1 MNPQTHAP
9 SLNPSASD
17 RPASATAPAKQAVVF
32 DMDGTL
38 AHFDADR
45 LGHLVHGV
53 EKHWDAFFDEMDLAK
68 PIENIERLLRI
79 LHASGHAIVI
89 CSGRPAGW
97 QHRSEAW
104 LRAHNIPFD
113 GMYLRP
119 IDADHRTDEDVKED
133 LLAQI
138 RADGFDPWLVV
149 DDRSRVVDKWRE
161 MGLTCLQ
168 CAPGDF

>member
-1 MNPQTHAP
+1 VNNAAANAPQT
-9 SLNPSASD
+9 
-17 RPASATAPAKQAVVF
+17 RPDANNATNARDAVVF

-38 AHFDADR
+38 AHFDADE

-53 EKHWDAFFDEMDLAK
+53 EKQWDAFFDAMDHAK
-68 PIENIERLLRI
+68 PIANIERLLRI
-79 LHASGHAIVI
+79 LHAAGHAIVI

-119 IDADHRTDEDVKED
+119 IDADHRTDEEVKED
-133 LLAQI
+133 LLAKI
-138 RADGFDPWLVV
+138 IADGFNPWLVV
-149 DDRSRVVDKWRE
+149 DDRRRVVDKWRD

>member
-1 MNPQTHAP
+1 
-9 SLNPSASD
+9 
-17 RPASATAPAKQAVVF
+17 
-32 DMDGTL
+32 MDGTL
-38 AHFDADR
+38 AHFDADA

-53 EKHWDAFFDEMDLAK
+53 EKQWDAFFDAMDHAK
-68 PIENIERLLRI
+68 PIENIEKLLRI
-79 LHASGHAIVI
+79 LHASGHAILI

-104 LRAHNIPFD
+104 LRAHDIPFD

-119 IDADHRTDEDVKED
+119 MDADHRSDEEVKED
-133 LLAQI
+133 LLAKI
-138 RADGFDPWLVV
+138 IEDGFNPWLVV
-149 DDRSRVVDKWRE
+149 DDRRRVVDKWRD

>member
-1 MNPQTHAP
+1 MNQPQTNAQGP
-9 SLNPSASD
+9 D
-17 RPASATAPAKQAVVF
+17 QTARNARDAVVF

-38 AHFDADR
+38 AHFDADT

-53 EKHWDAFFDEMDLAK
+53 EKHWDAFFDAMDLAK

-119 IDADHRTDEDVKED
+119 EDADHRTDEEVKED

>member
-1 MNPQTHAP
+1 MNNAAANAPQT
-9 SLNPSASD
+9 
-17 RPASATAPAKQAVVF
+17 RPNADNANKATNARDAVVF

-38 AHFDADR
+38 AHFDADE

-53 EKHWDAFFDEMDLAK
+53 EKQWDAFFDAMDLAK

-119 IDADHRTDEDVKED
+119 EDADHRTDEEVKED

-138 RADGFDPWLVV
+138 ISDGFNPWLVV
-149 DDRSRVVDKWRE
+149 DDRRRVVDKWRD

>member
-1 MNPQTHAP
+1 MTEPKARD
-9 SLNPSASD
+9 ARD
-17 RPASATAPAKQAVVF
+17 AVVF

-38 AHFDADR
+38 AHFDADA

-53 EKHWDAFFDEMDLAK
+53 EKQWDAFFDAMDHAK
-68 PIENIERLLRI
+68 PIENIEKLLRI
-79 LHASGHAIVI
+79 LHASGHAILI

-104 LRAHNIPFD
+104 LRAHDIPFD

-119 IDADHRTDEDVKED
+119 MDADHRTDEEVKEY
-133 LLAQI
+133 LLAKI
-138 RADGFDPWLVV
+138 IEDGFNPWLVV
-149 DDRSRVVDKWRE
+149 DDRRRVVDKWRD

>member
-1 MNPQTHAP
+1 MTEPKARD
-9 SLNPSASD
+9 ARD
-17 RPASATAPAKQAVVF
+17 AVVF

-38 AHFDADR
+38 AHFDADA

-53 EKHWDAFFDEMDLAK
+53 EKQWDAFFDAMDHAK
-68 PIENIERLLRI
+68 PIENIEKLLRI
-79 LHASGHAIVI
+79 LHASGHAILI

-104 LRAHNIPFD
+104 LHAHDIPFD

-119 IDADHRTDEDVKED
+119 EDADHRTDEEVKED
-133 LLAQI
+133 LLARI
-138 RADGFDPWLVV
+138 IEDGFNPWLVV
-149 DDRSRVVDKWRE
+149 DDRRRVVDKWRD

-168 CAPGDF
+168 CAPGEF

>member
-1 MNPQTHAP
+1 MNQPQRNAQTNNGP
-9 SLNPSASD
+9 L
-17 RPASATAPAKQAVVF
+17 REAVVF

-38 AHFDADR
+38 AHFDADT

-53 EKHWDAFFDEMDLAK
+53 EKHWDAFFDAMDLAK
-68 PIENIERLLRI
+68 PIENIERLLHI

-119 IDADHRTDEDVKED
+119 EDADHRTDEEVKED

>member
-1 MNPQTHAP
+1 MTEPKARD
-9 SLNPSASD
+9 ARD
-17 RPASATAPAKQAVVF
+17 AVVF

-38 AHFDADR
+38 AHFDADA
-45 LGHLVHGV
+45 LGHLAHGV
-53 EKHWDAFFDEMDLAK
+53 EKQWDAFFDAMDHAK
-68 PIENIERLLRI
+68 PIENIEKLLRI
-79 LHASGHAIVI
+79 LHASGHAILI

-104 LRAHNIPFD
+104 LRAHDIPFD

-119 IDADHRTDEDVKED
+119 MDADHRSDEEVKED
-133 LLAQI
+133 LLAKI
-138 RADGFDPWLVV
+138 IEDGFNPWLVV
-149 DDRSRVVDKWRE
+149 DDRRRVVDKWRD

>member
-1 MNPQTHAP
+1 MNQPQTNAQGP
-9 SLNPSASD
+9 N
-17 RPASATAPAKQAVVF
+17 RTARNARNARDAVVF

-38 AHFDADR
+38 AHFDADT

-53 EKHWDAFFDEMDLAK
+53 EKHWDAFFDAMDLAK

-119 IDADHRTDEDVKED
+119 IDADHRTDEEVKED

>member
-1 MNPQTHAP
+1 MSNAAANAPQT
-9 SLNPSASD
+9 
-17 RPASATAPAKQAVVF
+17 RPNADNANKAINARDAVVF

-38 AHFDADR
+38 AHFDADE

-53 EKHWDAFFDEMDLAK
+53 EKQWDAFFDAMDLAK

-119 IDADHRTDEDVKED
+119 EDADHRTDEEVKED

-138 RADGFDPWLVV
+138 ISDGFNLWLVV
-149 DDRSRVVDKWRE
+149 DDRRRVVDKWRD